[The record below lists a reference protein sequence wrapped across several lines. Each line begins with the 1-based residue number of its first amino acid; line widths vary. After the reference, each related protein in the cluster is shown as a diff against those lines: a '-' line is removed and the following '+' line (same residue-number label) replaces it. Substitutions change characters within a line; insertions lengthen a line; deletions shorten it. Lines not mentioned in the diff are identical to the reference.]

1 MQQRNNKD
9 LVRYAGM
16 GAQIFA
22 SLGIA
27 VFIGYKID
35 KWLAISFPILVWLL
49 PVLVL
54 SVFIYKLIKET
65 SKRKN

>member
-1 MQQRNNKD
+1 MQQRNNND

-35 KWLAISFPILVWLL
+35 KWLALSFPILVWLL

>member
-1 MQQRNNKD
+1 MQQQNNND
-9 LVRYAGM
+9 LMRYAGM

-54 SVFIYKLIKET
+54 TIFIYKLIKET
-65 SKRKN
+65 KPKN

>member
-1 MQQRNNKD
+1 MQQRNNND

-27 VFIGYKID
+27 VFLGYKID
-35 KWLAISFPILVWLL
+35 KWLAISFPVLVWLL

>member
-1 MQQRNNKD
+1 MQQRNNND

-27 VFIGYKID
+27 VFVGYKID